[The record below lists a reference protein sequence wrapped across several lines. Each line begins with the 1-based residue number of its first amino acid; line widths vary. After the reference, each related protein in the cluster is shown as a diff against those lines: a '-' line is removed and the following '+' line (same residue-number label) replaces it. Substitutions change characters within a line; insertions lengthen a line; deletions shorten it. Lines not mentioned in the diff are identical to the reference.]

1 MNVTNTMFNVKYFGL
16 SSCQLKNE
24 RTTSNIIGNPCSH
37 QLTLKLTI
45 GKVNTKGCCVLSFFD
60 LTFLLPIFK
69 VVFYFRYKTTV
80 EQINQRI
87 SSLVEAGCSANEMS
101 EVKSSVL
108 GLKVNLLKSIRRW
121 NGTFGKI
128 LAQQVWSLKF
138 YFVSI
143 LLALKDHCKNICFY
157 RHIIKVCLSCFWQC
171 PGTFA
176 PKRVCKFHKGAESA
190 QKPFKGPRTR
200 REICYR

>member
-1 MNVTNTMFNVKYFGL
+1 MKEPLQILLETHAHTIDAEVNDWESQHQRL
-16 SSCQLKNE
+16 LC
-24 RTTSNIIGNPCSH
+24 II
-37 QLTLKLTI
+37 L
-45 GKVNTKGCCVLSFFD
+45 FD
-60 LTFLLPIFK
+60 LTFLLAIFK

-128 LAQQVWSLKF
+128 LAQQVWSLKLN
-138 YFVSI
+138 SI
-143 LLALKDHCKNICFY
+143 LLASYLPSRIIVKIYVFTDTSSRFVSVVFDSVLEPLHLKGY
-157 RHIIKVCLSCFWQC
+157 VL
-171 PGTFA
+171 
-176 PKRVCKFHKGAESA
+176 KFHKGAESA

>member
-1 MNVTNTMFNVKYFGL
+1 MKEPLQILLETHAHTIDAEVNDWESQHQRL
-16 SSCQLKNE
+16 LC
-24 RTTSNIIGNPCSH
+24 II
-37 QLTLKLTI
+37 L
-45 GKVNTKGCCVLSFFD
+45 FD
-60 LTFLLPIFK
+60 LTFLLAIFK

-157 RHIIKVCLSCFWQC
+157 RHIIKVCLSCF
-171 PGTFA
+171 
-176 PKRVCKFHKGAESA
+176 
-190 QKPFKGPRTR
+190 
-200 REICYR
+200 